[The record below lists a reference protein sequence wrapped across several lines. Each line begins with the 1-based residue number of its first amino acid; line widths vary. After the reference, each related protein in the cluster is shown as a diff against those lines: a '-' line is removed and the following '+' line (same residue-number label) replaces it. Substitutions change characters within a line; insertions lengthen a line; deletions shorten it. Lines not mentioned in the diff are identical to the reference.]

1 MKTWRKE
8 NCITSVHKHDPLL
21 ADGSKVGRSNGCG
34 EMIIILLS
42 FRIVIGSLGY
52 QHACLFR
59 THYIIHYAVSTIE
72 KFMGCMEYTRPTSTI
87 ETAFLSVL
95 SVLMVKYQ
103 HIMKS

>member
-34 EMIIILLS
+34 VMIIILLS
-42 FRIVIGSLGY
+42 IRIVIGSLGY

-59 THYIIHYAVSTIE
+59 THNKTLYYTLCGKQNRKIYE
-72 KFMGCMEYTRPTSTI
+72 KYGLHGVYKANEYN
-87 ETAFLSVL
+87 
-95 SVLMVKYQ
+95 
-103 HIMKS
+103 